1 MCEYCENINN
11 NKKLVDTY
19 LNKQKIEINID
30 KAFND
35 YILIAT
41 IDNKYSTCVKINY
54 CPNCG
59 RKLIDDSNEEKNN
72 RKLVDNN
79 VLITL
84 TVPYERNFR
93 CGCGCNVFSKY
104 IEDDGKEIFVCHGCN
119 EEYSG
124 E

>member
-1 MCEYCENINN
+1 MCKYCENITN

-59 RKLIDDSNEEKNN
+59 KN
-72 RKLVDNN
+72 
-79 VLITL
+79 
-84 TVPYERNFR
+84 
-93 CGCGCNVFSKY
+93 
-104 IEDDGKEIFVCHGCN
+104 
-119 EEYSG
+119 
-124 E
+124 

>member
-19 LNKQKIEINID
+19 LGKQKIDINID

-35 YILIAT
+35 YILIA
-41 IDNKYSTCVKINY
+41 IINNKYSTCAKINY

-59 RKLIDDSNEEKNN
+59 RKLINDLKEENNN
-72 RKLVDNN
+72 RKLVDRN
-79 VLITL
+79 VLVTL
-84 TVPYERNFR
+84 TTPYEHNFR
-93 CGCGCNVFSKY
+93 CSCGCNVFSKY
-104 IEDDGKEIFVCHGCN
+104 VDSKDKEYYVCHGCN
-119 EEYSG
+119 NEYVG